1 MSNEYSQWRGVIRG
15 KWGQAPPSGGKKE
28 LQALLIKSWLIHWSI
43 SLCVKTFWMSMNYFL
58 NLYIINHSLLC
69 DGLGPIQPP
78 ASLTLPA
85 AHSIGVQLG
94 GWGRPLLS
102 LLRAGTWEKSKC
114 ACSGFHSSQRH
125 SRRWASRVVRYQ
137 ILQHCY
143 QCFLARSTPL
153 VLEKIW

>member
-1 MSNEYSQWRGVIRG
+1 MSPVYLFLPGSLIRSIRG

-28 LQALLIKSWLIHWSI
+28 LQAHLIKSWLIHWSI

-69 DGLGPIQPP
+69 DGLGRIQPP

-114 ACSGFHSSQRH
+114 ACSGYHSSQRH
-125 SRRWASRVVRYQ
+125 SLFFFCKRGQLDAAPLQ
-137 ILQHCY
+137 IHWLIP
-143 QCFLARSTPL
+143 T
-153 VLEKIW
+153 